1 MDLRTLFL
9 IMIRQAPLII
19 TLSRVALCPLFLVI
33 YLFYE
38 KMSIPLVVLPYI
50 LLGLVIILELTD
62 IFDGLVARKTNQV
75 TNLGKII
82 DPMADSIVRLS
93 VLLTFTQGIIQLPM
107 LLTLLFVFREIIIS
121 TLRTL
126 CALNGHAL
134 AARLSGKLK
143 AVFQAV
149 ATILIILMMIP
160 YSLGYISLLML
171 QKTSLW
177 IITLTAAYTILSG
190 LEYLY
195 IHRNDIKASIQ
206 PT

>member
-1 MDLRTLFL
+1 
-9 IMIRQAPLII
+9 MIRQAPLII

>member
-1 MDLRTLFL
+1 MV
-9 IMIRQAPLII
+9 RQAPLII
-19 TLSRVALCPLFLVI
+19 TLSRVALCPVFLVI

-38 KMSIPLVVLPYI
+38 PMGIPLIALPYI
-50 LLGLVIILELTD
+50 LLSLVTVLELTD

-75 TNLGKII
+75 TNLGKIL

-93 VLLTFTQGIIQLPM
+93 VLLTFTQGLIQLPM
-107 LLTLLFVFREIIIS
+107 LLTLLFVLREIIIS

-143 AVFQAV
+143 AILQAI
-149 ATILIILMMIP
+149 ATIVIILMMIP
-160 YSLGYISLLML
+160 YSLGYITLAAL
-171 QKTSLW
+171 QTASLW
-177 IITLTAAYTILSG
+177 IVTITATYTILSG

>member
-1 MDLRTLFL
+1 MV
-9 IMIRQAPLII
+9 RQAPLII
-19 TLSRVALCPLFLVI
+19 TLSRVALCPVFLVI

-38 KMSIPLVVLPYI
+38 PMGIPLIALPYI
-50 LLGLVIILELTD
+50 LLSLVTVLELTD

-75 TNLGKII
+75 TNLGKIL

-93 VLLTFTQGIIQLPM
+93 VLLTFTQGLIQLPM
-107 LLTLLFVFREIIIS
+107 LLTLLFVLREIIIS

-143 AVFQAV
+143 AILQAI
-149 ATILIILMMIP
+149 ATIIIILMMIP
-160 YSLGYISLLML
+160 YSLGYISLAVL
-171 QKTSLW
+171 QTASLW
-177 IITLTAAYTILSG
+177 IVTITATYTILSG